1 MVPGM
6 EENMFPVYIKS
17 AGGTKKYFT
26 EFDTEAKAEIFCRE
40 HGWEQLDENE
50 FVWDMDYE
58 ETQQDFLTRFQQ
70 GFIGI

>member
-26 EFDTEAKAEIFCRE
+26 EFDTEAKAEIFCRSMA
-40 HGWEQLDENE
+40 GN
-50 FVWDMDYE
+50 
-58 ETQQDFLTRFQQ
+58 
-70 GFIGI
+70 G